1 MIKVPI
7 YSGLFFFTIFVKK
20 SMFFSF
26 IVPVYN
32 RPDEIDELL
41 ESLTMFT
48 SSIPF
53 EVVIV
58 EDGSTIPCEN
68 IIEKYTPKLTISY
81 YFKSNSGPGDS
92 RNYGMTLAK
101 GDYYIILDSD
111 CIIPPNYLSQV
122 QKSLEEEYVDCFGG
136 PDAALD
142 SFSDIQKAIN
152 FTMTSFLTTGG
163 IRGGSEK
170 VDKFQPRS
178 FNMGLSK
185 KAFEAS
191 NGFGNIHPGEDPDL
205 SIRLWNLDFKTKL
218 IKNAFVY
225 HKRRISW
232 EKFQIQV
239 NKFGKA
245 RPILNFWYPEYTKI
259 TFWFPSLFLLGFLFS
274 ALLAIFKIYF
284 FIALYG
290 FYFSLLFISSLLS
303 NKSLKIALYSLWAT
317 IIQFYGYGKGFLQS
331 YYKISV
337 LKQKPQEAFPELFFK
352 K

>member
-1 MIKVPI
+1 M
-7 YSGLFFFTIFVKK
+7 Y
-20 SMFFSF
+20 FSF

-41 ESLTMFT
+41 ESLTKFT
-48 SSIPF
+48 STIPF

-58 EDGSTIPCEN
+58 EDGSTISCQN
-68 IIEKYTPKLTISY
+68 IIEKYIDKLTISY
-81 YFKSNSGPGDS
+81 YFKPNSGPGDS
-92 RNYGMTLAK
+92 RNYGMKVAK
-101 GDYYIILDSD
+101 GDYFIILDSD
-111 CIIPPNYLSQV
+111 CIIPEDYLTRV
-122 QKSLEEEYVDCFGG
+122 QESLDTEYVDCFGG

-191 NGFGNIHPGEDPDL
+191 KGFGNIHPGEDPDL
-205 SIRLWNLDFKTKL
+205 SIRLWNLGFQTKL

-245 RPILNFWYPEYTKI
+245 RPILNAWYPEHKKI
-259 TFWFPSLFLLGFLFS
+259 TFWFPSLFLLGFIFSVLF
-274 ALLAIFKIYF
+274 AIFNIYF
-284 FIALYG
+284 FIGVYGLY
-290 FYFSLLFISSLLS
+290 FLLLFISSLFS
-303 NKSLKIALYSLWAT
+303 NKSIKIALYSVWAA
-317 IIQFYGYGKGFLQS
+317 IIQFYGYGKGFLLS
-331 YYKISV
+331 YYKVEI
-337 LKQKPQEAFPELFFK
+337 LKQEPQQAFPELFFK

>member
-1 MIKVPI
+1 M
-7 YSGLFFFTIFVKK
+7 Y
-20 SMFFSF
+20 FSF

-41 ESLTMFT
+41 ESLTKFN

-58 EDGSTIPCEN
+58 EDGSSIPCN
-68 IIEKYTPKLTISY
+68 DVVEKYSNQLSISY
-81 YFKSNSGPGDS
+81 YNKPNSGPGDS
-92 RNYGMTLAK
+92 RNYGMKVAK
-101 GDYYIILDSD
+101 GDYFIILDSD
-111 CIIPPNYLSQV
+111 CIIPPDYLNQV
-122 QKSLEEEYVDCFGG
+122 QNSLNEEYVDCFGG

-152 FTMTSFLTTGG
+152 FTMTSFITTGG

-205 SIRLWNLDFKTKL
+205 SIRLWNLGFKTKL
-218 IKNAFVY
+218 IKSAFVY

-245 RPILNFWYPEYTKI
+245 RPILNSWYPEHTKI
-259 TFWFPSLFLLGFLFS
+259 TFWFPTLFCFGFIVALLFVLINVPYFMYLYGLYFALLFL
-274 ALLAIFKIYF
+274 I
-284 FIALYG
+284 
-290 FYFSLLFISSLLS
+290 SLLS
-303 NKSLKIALYSLWAT
+303 NKSIKIAFYSIWAS
-317 IIQFYGYGKGFLQS
+317 IIQFFGYGKGFLLS
-331 YYKISV
+331 YFKVFI

>member
-1 MIKVPI
+1 M
-7 YSGLFFFTIFVKK
+7 Y
-20 SMFFSF
+20 FSF

-32 RPDEIDELL
+32 RPDEVDELL
-41 ESLTMFT
+41 ESLTKFT
-48 SSIPF
+48 SNIPF
-53 EVVIV
+53 EVVII
-58 EDGSTIPCEN
+58 EDGSTIPCHS
-68 IIEKYTPKLTISY
+68 IIEKYSHKLTISY
-81 YFKSNSGPGDS
+81 FFKPNSGPGDS
-92 RNYGMTLAK
+92 RNFGMQNAK
-101 GDYYIILDSD
+101 GDYFIILDSD
-111 CIIPPNYLSQV
+111 CIIPSDYLTQV
-122 QKSLEEEYVDCFGG
+122 QKSLGLEYVDCFGG
-136 PDAALD
+136 PDTASD

-205 SIRLWNLDFKTKL
+205 SIRLWNLGFKTKL

-245 RPILNFWYPEYTKI
+245 RPILNSWYPEYAKI
-259 TFWFPSLFLLGFLFS
+259 TFWFPSLFLIGFLFS
-274 ALLAIFKIYF
+274 VLLAFFTIYI
-284 FIALYG
+284 FIALYV
-290 FYFSLLFISSLLS
+290 FYFWLLFMSSLLT
-303 NKSLKIALYSLWAT
+303 NKSLKIALYSIWAAV
-317 IIQFYGYGKGFLQS
+317 IQFYGYGKGFLLS
-331 YYKISV
+331 FYKVV
-337 LKQKPQEAFPELFFK
+337 LLKKQPQVAFPELFFK

>member
-1 MIKVPI
+1 M
-7 YSGLFFFTIFVKK
+7 Y
-20 SMFFSF
+20 FSF

-41 ESLTMFT
+41 ESLTKLS
-48 SSIPF
+48 SSIPY

-58 EDGSTIPCEN
+58 EDGSSIPCEDV
-68 IIEKYTPKLTISY
+68 IEKYSDTLSISY

-92 RNYGMTLAK
+92 RNYGMKVAK
-101 GDYYIILDSD
+101 GEYFIILDSD
-111 CIIPPNYLSQV
+111 CIIPPDYLAQV
-122 QKSLEEEYVDCFGG
+122 QKSLEEDYVDCFGG

-185 KAFEAS
+185 KAFETS

-205 SIRLWNLDFKTKL
+205 SIRLWNLGFKTKL

-245 RPILNFWYPEYTKI
+245 RPILNSWYPEHTKI

-274 ALLAIFKIYF
+274 VSLAILKVPF
-284 FIALYG
+284 FLVLYG
-290 FYFSLLFISSLLS
+290 FYFLLLFISSLLS
-303 NKSLKIALYSLWAT
+303 NKSLKIALFSLWAT
-317 IIQFYGYGKGFLQS
+317 IIQFYGYGKGFLVS
-331 YYKISV
+331 YYRISI
-337 LKQKPQEAFPELFFK
+337 LKQKPHEAFPELFFK

>member
-1 MIKVPI
+1 M
-7 YSGLFFFTIFVKK
+7 Y
-20 SMFFSF
+20 FSF

-41 ESLTMFT
+41 ESLTKFN

-58 EDGSTIPCEN
+58 EDGSSIPCN
-68 IIEKYTPKLTISY
+68 DVVEKYSNQLSISY
-81 YFKSNSGPGDS
+81 YNKPNSGPGDS
-92 RNYGMTLAK
+92 RNYGMKVAK

-111 CIIPPNYLSQV
+111 CIIPSDYLNQV
-122 QKSLEEEYVDCFGG
+122 QNSLNEEYVDCFGG

-152 FTMTSFLTTGG
+152 FTMTSFITTGG

-205 SIRLWNLDFKTKL
+205 SIRLWNLGFKTKL

-245 RPILNFWYPEYTKI
+245 RPILNSWYPEHTKI
-259 TFWFPSLFLLGFLFS
+259 TFWFPTLFCFGFIVALLFVFINVPYFIYLYGLYFALLFL
-274 ALLAIFKIYF
+274 I
-284 FIALYG
+284 
-290 FYFSLLFISSLLS
+290 SLLS
-303 NKSLKIALYSLWAT
+303 NKSIKIAFYSIWAS
-317 IIQFYGYGKGFLQS
+317 IIQFFGYGKGFLLS
-331 YYKISV
+331 YFKVFI

>member
-1 MIKVPI
+1 M
-7 YSGLFFFTIFVKK
+7 Y
-20 SMFFSF
+20 FSF

-41 ESLTMFT
+41 ESLTKFT

-53 EVVIV
+53 EIVII
-58 EDGSTIPCEN
+58 EDGSTIPCGN
-68 IIEKYTPKLTISY
+68 IIEKYKDELTISY
-81 YFKSNSGPGDS
+81 YFKPNSGPGDS
-92 RNYGMTLAK
+92 RNYGMKVAK
-101 GDYYIILDSD
+101 GDYFIILDSD
-111 CIIPPNYLSQV
+111 CIIPQDYLTHV
-122 QKSLEEEYVDCFGG
+122 QMSLDAEYVDCFGG

-185 KAFEAS
+185 IAFEAS
-191 NGFGNIHPGEDPDL
+191 KGFGNIHPGEDPDL
-205 SIRLWNLDFKTKL
+205 SIRLWNLGFKTKL
-218 IKNAFVY
+218 IKSAFVY

-232 EKFQIQV
+232 EKFQVQV

-245 RPILNFWYPEYTKI
+245 RPILNSWYPEHKKI
-259 TFWFPSLFLLGFLFS
+259 TFWFPTLFLLGFIFS
-274 ALLAIFKIYF
+274 VLLTF
-284 FIALYG
+284 FNLPFFLALYG
-290 FYFSLLFISSLLS
+290 FYFLLLFITSLS
-303 NKSLKIALYSLWAT
+303 FNKNLKIALYSLWAT
-317 IIQFYGYGKGFLQS
+317 IIQFYGYGKGFLLS
-331 YYKISV
+331 YFKISI

>member
-1 MIKVPI
+1 MH
-7 YSGLFFFTIFVKK
+7 
-20 SMFFSF
+20 FSL
-26 IVPVYN
+26 IIPVYN
-32 RPDEIDELL
+32 RPDEVDELL
-41 ESLTMFT
+41 ESLSKTT
-48 SSIPF
+48 YQNDF
-53 EVVIV
+53 EIVIV
-58 EDGSTIPCEN
+58 EDGSTIPCGEV
-68 IIEKYTPKLTISY
+68 IQKYLAQLNISY
-81 YFKSNSGPGDS
+81 FYKENSGPGDS
-92 RNYGMTLAK
+92 RNYGMTKAS
-101 GDYYIILDSD
+101 GDYFIIFDSD
-111 CIIPPNYLSQV
+111 CIIPERYLNEVDKALKQD
-122 QKSLEEEYVDCFGG
+122 YVDCFGG
-136 PDAALD
+136 PDKALD

-152 FTMTSFLTTGG
+152 FAMTSFLTTGG

-170 VDKFQPRS
+170 IGKFQPRS
-178 FNMGLSK
+178 FNMGLSR

-191 NGFGNIHPGEDPDL
+191 KGFGNIHPGEDPDL
-205 SIRLWNLDFKTKL
+205 SIRLWNLGFKTKL

-331 YYKISV
+331 YYKISI